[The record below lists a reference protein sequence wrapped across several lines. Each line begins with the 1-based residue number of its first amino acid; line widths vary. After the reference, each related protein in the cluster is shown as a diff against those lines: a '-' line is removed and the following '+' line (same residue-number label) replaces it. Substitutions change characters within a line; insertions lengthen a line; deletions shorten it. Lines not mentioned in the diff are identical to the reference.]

1 MLPVLRLRYVE
12 FCPLPVFGSVH
23 SMSSKPLDSSLAYQ
37 WACKALKSRGEALR
51 SSEGVFLSRLDL
63 LIADLD
69 VVLRPLRVFLRFL
82 RLGVLMGYLWRITT
96 PNMVRVTM
104 VFMRKWILSSD
115 FRYLRRFNLTSLLTS
130 TPACMRGRR
139 SLGLSSD
146 HSSYSIEDCIPF
158 DDLTCLRLS

>member
-69 VVLRPLRVFLRFL
+69 VVLRPLRLILRFL
-82 RLGVLMGYLWRITT
+82 RLGVLMCYLWRMMN
-96 PNMVRVTM
+96 PNMLRVTM
-104 VFMRKWILSSD
+104 VFRVNLILSSV
-115 FRYLRRFNLTSLLTS
+115 FAYLR
-130 TPACMRGRR
+130 
-139 SLGLSSD
+139 
-146 HSSYSIEDCIPF
+146 
-158 DDLTCLRLS
+158 